1 MNTENILVSAES
13 VKSLIDQGEDILL
26 IDVRDGED
34 YKVEHISGAV
44 SVPDFFYHLTTTT
57 SEELE
62 TTYKKFEEMLSAAGL
77 KPGQKAVL
85 YEEGLTSR
93 FGGSC
98 RGWWILNHL
107 GHSNTVILD
116 KGFSHWKTSGLPVDS
131 DAVSITPSEFKVE
144 VDNSIIAMKD
154 DVLAAIDDPSVVL
167 LDNRDAREWYCEGS
181 SPYDADGKD
190 FSPRRGRIPGARWV
204 EWYSLM
210 DSSDAPTFKSAA
222 QITEILAEEGIGKND
237 DIIIYCFKG
246 SRASNT
252 LAALKMAG
260 FTKLRNYLGSWYEW
274 SVDESLPIEVAEKEV
289 A

>member
-1 MNTENILVSAES
+1 MNQDILLSAES
-13 VKSLIDQGEDILL
+13 VKELL
-26 IDVRDGED
+26 EKGDDVLVIDVRDAAD
-34 YKVEHISGAV
+34 YEKEHISGAV
-44 SVPDFFYHLTTTT
+44 SVPDFFYHLTTTAT
-57 SEELE
+57 DQLE
-62 TTYKKFEEMLSAAGL
+62 STYAKFEEMLSAVGL

-85 YEEGLTSR
+85 YEDGLTTR

-98 RGWWILNHL
+98 RGWWILNYL
-107 GHSNTVILD
+107 GHTNAAILD
-116 KGFSHWKTSGLPVDS
+116 KGFSHWKSLAFPVDS
-131 DAVSITPSEFKVE
+131 EAVTVTPSSFKVA
-144 VDNSIIAMKD
+144 VNTDIIAMKD
-154 DVLAAIDDPSVVL
+154 EVLAAIDDPNVVL

-190 FSPRRGRIPGARWV
+190 FSPRRGRIPGAKWV

-210 DSSDAPTFKSAA
+210 DSSDTPTFKSAEE
-222 QITEILAEEGIGKND
+222 ITSILAEQGITKDD

-274 SVDESLPIEVAEKEV
+274 SADESLPIELAKAEV